1 MTNFSGDS
9 IGDLFI
15 EIKARQDQFDRELR
29 RIRKTS
35 EDTAKQIEGRFAKLK
50 NLGNNFKGFLVG
62 AGILTGIQK
71 LTSFVGDAT
80 QAAFT
85 QAKAER
91 AVEQAIESTGGAA
104 GLSASELKTY
114 ASELQKLTGI
124 GDEVQLKD
132 VTTQL
137 LTFTKVAGDNFKRAQ
152 AITLDLS
159 ETLGT
164 NLRSSAIQ
172 VGKALNDPIRG
183 LDGLGR
189 AGIQFNDEQKK
200 LIKTLVE
207 SGDLYKAQSLILDEL
222 ETQYGGQAAAAAE
235 AEAGTRQF
243 WAAVGDLSE
252 VVGAKFIKIISPMVE
267 TLNEWL
273 GATEDVSTK
282 TEAATRETSR
292 QIGEFDKLSF
302 AYERLAQNASRSAAE
317 QKLYEKTIKDLQRLY
332 PNYLK
337 SVDLEKDGYKE
348 ISVALKEARK
358 DLQAFLEQKV
368 KLAVVQD
375 LETEFIDL
383 GKQLDQLAQSR
394 INIEKEINDAL
405 TGNSGLEDVKAA
417 QLVDVSLQPQLDFV
431 DTLEKQI
438 IERQEQLKKR
448 IADTQAAIGDFLPPA
463 TPTTTPASGAQSQ
476 PVERET
482 ASPSATVNAERDAG
496 RAIFERS
503 VAEYRAFY
511 DTLRF
516 EAAGYLE
523 YRKQLIAQEAAEIRK
538 FASGADAEQ
547 FEQKKLEDLKRE
559 EKQFFESRRFE
570 AIGYKEFRIR
580 QIEEQVEVF
589 SRTAS
594 DITEVEERRTE
605 LMQQF
610 AREEAEYFKSQ
621 QDTKLSYFA
630 SAMDEIER
638 RQSDNINLIVEGYEV
653 FTDSFSNA
661 LSDMVFEQQK
671 FGDAVK
677 QIWQDLSRAVV
688 AEIGRMIAKMI
699 AFNAL
704 KAVGNAILP
713 GLGGSAIGGIT
724 DGLTAQH
731 GGTFTGTSQGVKKM
745 QHGGSFIVPGGYPN
759 DSYPLMV
766 QTGERVSVT
775 RAGMVNMEH
784 VELGKIKDAIQAMN
798 RNMLIQSDRMQ
809 KIEGEILL
817 ESTISGRDLEL
828 SSQRQQRFN
837 TRMK

>member
-9 IGDLFI
+9 IGNLFI

-29 RIRKTS
+29 RIRKKS
-35 EDTAKQIEGRFAKLK
+35 EDTANQIEGRFAKLK

-62 AGILTGIQK
+62 AGVLAGVQRLTQ
-71 LTSFVGDAT
+71 FVGDAT

-91 AVEQAIESTGGAA
+91 AVEQAIKSTGGAA
-104 GLSASELKTY
+104 GLSAAELKEY
-114 ASELQKLTGI
+114 ASELQKITGI
-124 GDEVQLKD
+124 GDEVQLKN

-137 LTFTKVAGDNFKRAQ
+137 LTFTNVAGDNFKRAQ
-152 AITLDLS
+152 AVALDLA

-164 NLRSSAIQ
+164 DLRSQAIQ
-172 VGKALNDPIRG
+172 VGKALNDPIK
-183 LDGLGR
+183 GLGGLSR
-189 AGIQFNDEQKK
+189 AGIQFTDEQKK
-200 LIKTLVE
+200 LIETLVE
-207 SGDLYKAQSLILDEL
+207 SGDLFKAQGLILDEL
-222 ETQYGGQAAAAAE
+222 ETQYGGQAQAAAE
-235 AEAGTRQF
+235 AEVGTRQF

-252 VVGAKFIKIISPMVE
+252 VVGAKFIKIIAPMIE
-267 TLNEWL
+267 TLNKWL

-282 TEAATRETSR
+282 TEAATREMSR

-302 AYERLAQNASRSAAE
+302 AYERLAQNTNRSAAE

-348 ISVALKEARK
+348 ISAALKEARK

-375 LETEFIDL
+375 LETEFVDL

-438 IERQEQLKKR
+438 IERQEQIKKR
-448 IADTQAAIGDFLPPA
+448 IADTQAAIGDIIPPS
-463 TPTTTPASGAQSQ
+463 TPPTIPPSGAQSGGI
-476 PVERET
+476 ET
-482 ASPSATVNAERDAG
+482 KETSQTDTLNAERDAG

-503 VAEYRAFY
+503 VAEYREFY
-511 DTLRF
+511 NTLRF
-516 EAAGYLE
+516 EAAGYLD
-523 YRKQLIAQEAAEIRK
+523 YRKQLIKQEAEEIRK
-538 FASGADAEQ
+538 FASSADASQ
-547 FEQKKLEDLKRE
+547 FESKKLEELKRE
-559 EKQFFESRRFE
+559 EKQYFESRRFE
-570 AIGYKEFRIR
+570 ATGYKEFRIR

-621 QDTKLSYFA
+621 QGTKVTYFM
-630 SAMDEIER
+630 SAMDEIEQ
-638 RQSDNINLIVEGYEV
+638 RQSESVNLIVDSYEI
-653 FTDSFSNA
+653 FSDSFGNA
-661 LSDMVFEQQK
+661 LTDMVFEQQK
-671 FGDAVK
+671 FGESVK

-688 AEIGRMIAKMI
+688 AEIGRMIARWA
-699 AFNAL
+699 AFQAL
-704 KAVGNAILP
+704 RGAASLIP
-713 GLGGSAIGGIT
+713 GLGGVAAVAGGAAP
-724 DGLTAQH
+724 GGQH
-731 GGTFTGTSQGVKKM
+731 GGTFMGTSQGVKKM
-745 QHGGSFIVPGGYPN
+745 QHGGSFVVPGGYPN